1 MSEELNVEIP
11 SEQSVEPPIE
21 IEEAP
26 KIRPRGRPRKDP
38 PPEPKE
44 KKPRGRPRIENPT
57 KPGQPKLGKQYY
69 KDYYIQK
76 LKDKTVTCPHC
87 NICISPLNLSNHI
100 RSTKCA
106 NLVLLQNLQ
115 SQISALSAKFD

>member
-1 MSEELNVEIP
+1 MSEESNVEIP
-11 SEQSVEPPIE
+11 IEQSVEPSIE

-26 KIRPRGRPRKDP
+26 KKRPRGRPRKDP

-100 RSTKCA
+100 RSTKYA
-106 NLVLLQNLQ
+106 NLVLLQNLH